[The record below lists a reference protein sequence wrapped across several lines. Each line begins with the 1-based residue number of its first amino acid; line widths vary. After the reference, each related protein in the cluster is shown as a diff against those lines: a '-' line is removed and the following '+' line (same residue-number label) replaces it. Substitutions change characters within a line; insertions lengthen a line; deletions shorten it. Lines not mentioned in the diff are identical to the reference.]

1 MNAERKYMRRIVNA
15 INYMDGLYENG
26 DQITGVKGNEI
37 ILLYAL
43 DDGQPHTQKQLC
55 TEWMMPRTTVNT
67 IIKKWEKQGYL
78 VLQHVAGTRREMEI
92 CLTSKGK
99 AYADDMLKEMY
110 KVEDEAMRETLAQCS
125 PQFIEDFELFV
136 QNLSKGFA
144 ARIKE
149 LSLCEHDVRKG
160 KV

>member
-1 MNAERKYMRRIVNA
+1 MIEERKYMRRLVNA

-55 TEWMMPRTTVNT
+55 ADWMMPRTTVNT

-92 CLTSKGK
+92 CLTEKGK
-99 AYADDMLKEMY
+99 SYADDMLKEMY
-110 KVEDEAMRETLAQCS
+110 RVEDEAMRKTLEQCS
-125 PQFIEDFELFV
+125 PQFIQDFELFV
-136 QNLSKGFA
+136 QNLSKEFSA
-144 ARIKE
+144 KIKE
-149 LSLCEHDVRKG
+149 LSLNENNEISG